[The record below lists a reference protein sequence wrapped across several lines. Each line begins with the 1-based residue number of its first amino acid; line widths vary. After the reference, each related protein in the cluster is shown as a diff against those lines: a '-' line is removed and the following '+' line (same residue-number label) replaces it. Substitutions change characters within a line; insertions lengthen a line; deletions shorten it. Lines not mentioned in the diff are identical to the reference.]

1 MSFVVVSTMHFKP
14 NFFFVMFENPTFYF
28 PYFAFSVSSY
38 RGEKLRLKRVQRHQ
52 MGAYLCIASNS
63 VPPSVSKRIRLNV
76 NCKYML
82 VTTEKSVQI
91 SYFIAL
97 WSYCKRKGFLIET
110 NSLYLKGGGSQNGM
124 VLKMCA
130 YDLRDLFCIQK
141 EKESKDWSDSSID
154 HFWIFT
160 L

>member
-82 VTTEKSVQI
+82 VTTEKNVQI

-110 NSLYLKGGGSQNGM
+110 NSLYLKGGGVSE
-124 VLKMCA
+124 
-130 YDLRDLFCIQK
+130 RDGAKNVCV
-141 EKESKDWSDSSID
+141 
-154 HFWIFT
+154 
-160 L
+160 